1 MTIHTRRLLVL
12 VVAWLTV
19 TSLAVPHA
27 LSQSG
32 RSKRGSVE
40 TPPTPVPPRRPPAT
54 DAPVIPP
61 PAKPTPS
68 PTAQTPS
75 VVTPPAANGE
85 PVEANDADTGDDEVI
100 DVRSNLVPVA
110 ASVIDAHGRPLVD
123 LAAKDFELL
132 VEGVRKP
139 IAEVSRYETP
149 VSMAILFDNSGSQRR
164 ARDLERQAAI
174 RFLTRV
180 MRPIDQA
187 AIFSVS
193 TTVTLEQPMTS
204 NVSRLVRT
212 IKRFG
217 EPTGATRLL
226 GGVVD
231 AANYLSTHK
240 GRRVIV
246 IISDGEDTMSEAYPP
261 YVTFD
266 IAVRAAQVTDCQV
279 YSVQTGY
286 TDNANLRPAI
296 AESRLQ
302 SFAAQTG
309 GAVYTPQRNAD
320 LDPAFSQIAADLAQQ
335 YVINYYPVDEPTDGR
350 FRRIAVRVLN
360 RQNVRVR
367 ARNGYYAPKGG

>member
-1 MTIHTRRLLVL
+1 MLVIAGFTI
-12 VVAWLTV
+12 A
-19 TSLAVPHA
+19 SLAVPHA

-32 RSKRGSVE
+32 RGKRGSVE
-40 TPPTPVPPRRPPAT
+40 TTPPRRPQAT

-61 PAKPTPS
+61 RPNVNQSPAPAPPDASQSPS
-68 PTAQTPS
+68 IAA
-75 VVTPPAANGE
+75 PPVAGGE
-85 PVEANDADTGDDEVI
+85 PADASNADAGDDEVI

-110 ASVIDAHGRPLVD
+110 TSVIDAQGRPLID

-149 VSMAILFDNSGSQRR
+149 VRLAILFDNSGSQRR

-231 AANYLSTHK
+231 AANYLSMHK

-266 IAVRAAQVTDCQV
+266 IALRAVQVTDCQV

-302 SFAAQTG
+302 NFAMQTG

-320 LDPAFSQIAADLAQQ
+320 LDPAFTQIAADLAQQ
-335 YVINYYPVDEPTDGR
+335 YVLAYYPTDEPTDGR

-367 ARNGYYAPKGG
+367 ARNGYYAPKG